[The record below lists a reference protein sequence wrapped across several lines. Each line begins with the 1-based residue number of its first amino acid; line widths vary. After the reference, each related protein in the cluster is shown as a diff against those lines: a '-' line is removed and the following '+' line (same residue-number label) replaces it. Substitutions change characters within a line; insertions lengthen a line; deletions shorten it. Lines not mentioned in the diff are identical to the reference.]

1 MSAFAGKTA
10 LVTGGARGIGRA
22 AVLRLASEG
31 AAVAINFVSKEPAA
45 RDTQAA
51 IARFG
56 VRSAIV
62 QGDVSLPDDA
72 RRIASETRKALGPI
86 DILVHSAGISI
97 VQPADAVTWET
108 WRRIMSVNLDG
119 TFNMVYAVKDE
130 MIERK
135 FGRIVNLSSLA
146 ALRPRQNQ
154 VHYSTAKAGVIAFT
168 RCCAEAWAKHNIRIN
183 AIAPGLIDTEMVYEL
198 PKELRDAAIAGTPL
212 GRMGTADEIANVIR
226 FLVSEESSFMTGQC
240 LAVSGGRVMLPT

>member
-1 MSAFAGKTA
+1 MSAFAGKTV
-10 LVTGGARGIGRA
+10 LVTGGTRGIGRA
-22 AVLRLASEG
+22 AALRLASEG
-31 AAVAINFVSKEPAA
+31 ARVAINYVTREADARATRAEIEQLGVPA
-45 RDTQAA
+45 
-51 IARFG
+51 
-56 VRSAIV
+56 VIV
-62 QGDVSLPDDA
+62 QGDVAIPDDA
-72 RRIASETRKALGPI
+72 RRIAAETRAALGPI
-86 DILVHSAGISI
+86 DILVHSAGVSI
-97 VQPADAVTWET
+97 VEPADQVTWDT

-119 TFNMVYAVKDE
+119 TFNMIYAVKDE

-168 RCCAEAWAKHNIRIN
+168 RCCAEAWAKYNVRMN
-183 AIAPGLIDTEMVYEL
+183 CVAPGLIDTEMVYLL
-198 PKELRDAAIAGTPL
+198 PQELRDAAIAGTPL